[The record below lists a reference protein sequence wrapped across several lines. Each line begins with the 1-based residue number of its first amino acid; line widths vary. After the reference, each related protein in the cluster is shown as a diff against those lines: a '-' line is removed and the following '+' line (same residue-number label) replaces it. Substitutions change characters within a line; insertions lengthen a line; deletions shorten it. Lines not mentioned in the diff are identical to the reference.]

1 MNRAQNISLVSE
13 CDQPTWVCR
22 VVSFLMSHFT
32 FSGQCFQLFHFD
44 CQKLVE
50 SYNFSLCSI
59 FFMKVKVENTASTF
73 PHDFYSCYG
82 STRKDDVFS
91 LFEFEWF

>member
-22 VVSFLMSHFT
+22 VVSFLKSHFT
-32 FSGQCFQLFHFD
+32 FNGQCFQLFNFYF
-44 CQKLVE
+44 QTLTE
-50 SYNFSLCSI
+50 SYNFSLRTI
-59 FFMKVKVENTASTF
+59 FLMKVKVENTATF
-73 PHDFYSCYG
+73 PHDFYSCYR